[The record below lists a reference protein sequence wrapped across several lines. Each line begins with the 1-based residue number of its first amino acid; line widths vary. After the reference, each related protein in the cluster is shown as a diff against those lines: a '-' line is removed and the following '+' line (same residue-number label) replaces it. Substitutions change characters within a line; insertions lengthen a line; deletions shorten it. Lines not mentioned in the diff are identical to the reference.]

1 MDFTY
6 LFIYFYLLGS
16 PLVWG
21 VHLFITLGW
30 WDLKDAIKISMNDNK
45 NDV

>member
-1 MDFTY
+1 MDFIY
-6 LFIYFYLLGS
+6 LFVCFYLLGS

-21 VHLFITLGW
+21 VHLFIAPGW

-45 NDV
+45 NGV